1 LPGWPNALPPV
12 AVCGTAPPNLLPPV
26 PVGAAD
32 LAVARLRL
40 KIDAAPSLA
49 SGDADPWERVPSAA
63 RLAAVPV
70 VLVVGSTLREAWV
83 LGSIK

>member
-1 LPGWPNALPPV
+1 
-12 AVCGTAPPNLLPPV
+12 
-26 PVGAAD
+26 VGAAD

-40 KIDAAPSLA
+40 KIDVAPFLA
-49 SGDADPWERVPSAA
+49 SGDADPWKRVPSAA
-63 RLAAVPV
+63 RLAAIPV